1 MSKTLYD
8 EALADANKLREIAED
23 NAKKVV
29 IEAVTPRIRELIEKK
44 LFEADDDKDDVLLDN
59 ALDDELTDLDDVG
72 ELEASCDMSSCV
84 EPSPSSDAAVVVTMT
99 VTPGTDSEEKVVL
112 DLDTVTDQHT
122 DDMFELNLES
132 IESLF
137 SGKNRI
143 DESLDEIAKNIKLAK
158 SVSKVIKE
166 TKLYAGEIDKII
178 SRIKNTYEYVQEHL
192 QDGNQKAGYEARLEE
207 SYEIMKGLKERI
219 QMKRRM
225 KGLVNEGDLTIKL
238 TGVPDE
244 LDVGDLGV
252 DLVTDESAEDDG
264 DEAGEDLDFA
274 PESDELSD
282 DMSDDV
288 DEAEAPKADGDEDE
302 DDVDDDQV
310 VEISESMLR
319 NEIAK
324 MRKAR
329 LVRESDEFG
338 GGKASGKEALDLELS
353 EAETSKDDKKDEMC
367 DEAEEA
373 SDEKKDDEAVP
384 STKKESYLRAKYV
397 AEVKRQQSVREQIRK
412 LTAESKSLQKN
423 SQTAKLVESKLTTLK
438 SELNESSQRSET
450 FKKQYVVARKERV
463 VKESRENRA
472 STAVAEDR
480 SHVESLRKKLND
492 TNLFNAKLLATNKLL
507 QNEGLTA
514 KQKSSTIERLDEAKT
529 VREVKLVYES
539 IVKALTSRR
548 QVTESTSRVLG
559 SSSRSTTP
567 ASTLTESVETDRWAT
582 LAGLK

>member
-84 EPSPSSDAAVVVTMT
+84 EPSPSSDAVVVTMT
-99 VTPGTDSEEKVVL
+99 VTPGADSEEKVVL

-302 DDVDDDQV
+302 DDDQV

-319 NEIAK
+319 SEIAK

-329 LVRESDEFG
+329 LVKESGEFG
-338 GGKASGKEALDLELS
+338 GGKEGEEALDLELS
-353 EAETSKDDKKDEMC
+353 EAETSKEDDKKDEMC

-373 SDEKKDDEAVP
+373 SDEKKDDEAAP
-384 STKKESYLRAKYV
+384 DMKKESYLRAKYV
-397 AEVKRQQSVREQIRK
+397 AEVKRQQSVRDQIRK
-412 LTAESKSLQKN
+412 LTAESRSLKKN

-438 SELNESSQRSET
+438 SELDESSQRSET